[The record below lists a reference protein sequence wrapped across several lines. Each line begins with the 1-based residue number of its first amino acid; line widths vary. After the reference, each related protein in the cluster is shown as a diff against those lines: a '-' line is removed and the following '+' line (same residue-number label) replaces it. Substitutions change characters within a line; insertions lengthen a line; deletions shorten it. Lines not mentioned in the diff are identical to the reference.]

1 MVRLTKQELVEKNA
15 ELQEA
20 LHEEIKR
27 NNETMS
33 TLNGTLQYLRTLTMD
48 QNKAL
53 MCYESTLL
61 VLSGR
66 LLDSRKQGSY
76 TGPAVANI
84 PSANNNGE
92 NKNIN

>member
-27 NNETMS
+27 SNETI
-33 TLNGTLQYLRTLTMD
+33 TQLNTTLQYLRNLVID

-53 MCYESTLL
+53 VSYESTLL

-76 TGPAVANI
+76 TGSAVANI

-92 NKNIN
+92 KQD